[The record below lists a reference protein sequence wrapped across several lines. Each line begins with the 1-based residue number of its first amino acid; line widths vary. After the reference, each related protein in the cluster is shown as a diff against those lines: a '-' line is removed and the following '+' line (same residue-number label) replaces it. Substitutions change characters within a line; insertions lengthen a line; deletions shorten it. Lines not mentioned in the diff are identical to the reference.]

1 MNCHSFENI
10 HRCCLLVLNGKYF
23 DYYWRIFLKVGEDFL
38 KQTISSIAME
48 LFLSYQTLLNIFM
61 QTHSETAIKLKHLFP
76 KIGVFDLSVSETGL
90 FPAPYPTFLVCIDEV
105 FRIGIQGYAARLFK
119 SAKSFNG
126 GG

>member
-76 KIGVFDLSVSETGL
+76 KKTPHNVIQPMQYLETT
-90 FPAPYPTFLVCIDEV
+90 FPKFSCILHDILEILNPGFPHMV
-105 FRIGIQGYAARLFK
+105 IFRVKNIAYT
-119 SAKSFNG
+119 
-126 GG
+126 